1 MPYLHCFQ
9 LKQVTMNS
17 TMTWTPFCLID
28 KVTLSERTLVGVSTF
43 TNWRTSRISRIRYL
57 EYGVY
62 FNLLSASEKTALIN
76 DPALKLVKLLEM
88 LSPNDHKLTQRS
100 IADITGESSR
110 TLRNWWDEN
119 LGKRALCLE
128 LILGVV
134 GMLLVA
140 NQPKYSIYWPTT
152 EKENA
157 YKQYAFSD
165 LSSII
170 DIKAFEKWKFQ

>member
-1 MPYLHCFQ
+1 
-9 LKQVTMNS
+9 MNS

-28 KVTLSERTLVGVSTF
+28 KVTLSERTQVGVSTF

-62 FNLLSASEKTALIN
+62 FDLLSASEKTALIG
-76 DPALKLVKLLEM
+76 DPALTLVKLLEM

-100 IADITGESSR
+100 IEDITGESAR

-119 LGKRALCLE
+119 LEKRALCLE

-134 GMLLVA
+134 GMLVVA
-140 NQPKYSIYWPTT
+140 NQPKYNIYWPVTD
-152 EKENA
+152 KENA
-157 YKQYAFSD
+157 YKQYANSNF
-165 LSSII
+165 SSIL
-170 DIKAFEKWKFQ
+170 DVKAFEKWKAE